1 MWRKDLR
8 KSVPSDNNSI
18 YFHKNAKWIDNH
30 QNNWTWL
37 FHQESCILFTKSATR
52 SLWKYNQLHSQ
63 VGEGQNNTV
72 FTYDLLALSLP
83 PTAMQAT
90 IVRHHNHNQF
100 SLKLWS
106 EDNGRPEPSQFN
118 NYISNMQWIVKEV
131 IHNND
136 ENVLATTPQSS
147 ITIRAVSDGS
157 YHPTYQYET
166 SAWIIK
172 IHHNDRA
179 ITGANVVPV
188 DAKSQFS
195 HLSELCGLI
204 GAIRNINKIW
214 STYKV
219 LEGLS
224 ELGCNR
230 LEPIKWQPYI
240 HTNPLLNP
248 QIMTYPPPSINW

>member
-1 MWRKDLR
+1 M
-8 KSVPSDNNSI
+8 
-18 YFHKNAKWIDNH
+18 
-30 QNNWTWL
+30 
-37 FHQESCILFTKSATR
+37 
-52 SLWKYNQLHSQ
+52 HSQ
-63 VGEGQNNTV
+63 VGVGQNNTV

-83 PTAMQAT
+83 PKAMQAT

-118 NYISNMQWIVKEV
+118 SYISNMQWIVKEV

-166 SAWIIK
+166 SAWVIK
-172 IHHNDRA
+172 IHNNNRA
-179 ITGANVVPV
+179 ITGDNVAPGDAN
-188 DAKSQFS
+188 SQCS
-195 HLSELCGLI
+195 HHSEPCRLI
-204 GAIRNINKIW
+204 SDIQHINKIC

-219 LEGLS
+219 
-224 ELGCNR
+224 
-230 LEPIKWQPYI
+230 I
-240 HTNPLLNP
+240 
-248 QIMTYPPPSINW
+248 